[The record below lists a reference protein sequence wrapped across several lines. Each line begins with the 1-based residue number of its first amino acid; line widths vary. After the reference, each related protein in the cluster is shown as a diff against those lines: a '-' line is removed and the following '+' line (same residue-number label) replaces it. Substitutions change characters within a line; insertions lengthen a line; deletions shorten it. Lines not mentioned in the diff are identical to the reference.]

1 MKKLLSL
8 ILFLICC
15 NSTSLLA
22 VNSHTTN
29 ENKKEVYQNKKAKRP
44 LSLKQKVGHFILK
57 KWVKQ
62 KTKKKNTSKKKKI
75 NIEAIASVFG
85 GVLSAVIIVAAIA
98 VSNILVILLAGL
110 IAGLAFYF
118 GLRGL
123 AKARNES
130 ETYNGKGLSI
140 IGICLNSLSLLV
152 FLLVALWLIIIF
164 GIIGLF

>member
-1 MKKLLSL
+1 MLLHHQ
-8 ILFLICC
+8 
-15 NSTSLLA
+15 
-22 VNSHTTN
+22 V
-29 ENKKEVYQNKKAKRP
+29 E
-44 LSLKQKVGHFILK
+44 
-57 KWVKQ
+57 KQ

-75 NIEAIASVFG
+75 NIEAIASLFG
-85 GVLSAVIIVAAIA
+85 GVLSAVVIVAAIA